1 MGGNWESLGLTNPA
15 RASLRS
21 GAGLLIPCISQA
33 TTMSTP
39 FEADLPAFA
48 RAGFVA
54 VELWLTKLETFLES
68 RSIAE
73 ARAILDGEG
82 LRAVAAAGQG
92 GLMLGRDEERHVHRD
107 HFRRRL
113 DWLRALEVPTL
124 IVAADAAPGAAIDDY
139 ARAAA
144 ALAEVAEEAEGAG
157 VRLAIEF
164 RKGSG
169 FCACLETASALVAEV
184 GSADV
189 GVCLDLFHYFTGP
202 SKFDDFAG
210 LPAEALA
217 WVQVSDLSGTPREV
231 AGDADRIFPGE
242 GDFRLGPVLDH
253 LATIGYDGYV
263 SLEVLNPSLWSIPAD
278 YVADLGLRALG
289 RLLARPRRSRPPE
302 RRP

>member
-1 MGGNWESLGLTNPA
+1 
-15 RASLRS
+15 
-21 GAGLLIPCISQA
+21 
-33 TTMSTP
+33 MSTP

-54 VELWLTKLETFLES
+54 VEIWLTKLETFLEGH
-68 RSIAE
+68 SIDE

-92 GLMLGRDEERHVHRD
+92 GLMLGRAEERAVHRD

-113 DWLRALEVPTL
+113 DWLRELEIPTL

-139 ARAAA
+139 PRAAA
-144 ALAEVAEEAEGAG
+144 ALAEVAEEAGAAG
-157 VRLAIEF
+157 VRLAVEF

-169 FCACLETASALVAEV
+169 FCACLETAAALVAEV
-184 GSADV
+184 GSENV

-202 SKFDDFAG
+202 SKLDDFAG
-210 LPAEALA
+210 LPPGALA

-242 GDFRLGPVLDH
+242 GDLRLGPVMDL
-253 LATIGYDGYV
+253 LPAIGYDGYV
-263 SLEVLNPSLWSIPAD
+263 SLEVLNPALWSAPAD
-278 YVADLGLRALG
+278 FVADLGYKALT
-289 RLLARPRRSRPPE
+289 RVISRDPTAE
-302 RRP
+302 GGA